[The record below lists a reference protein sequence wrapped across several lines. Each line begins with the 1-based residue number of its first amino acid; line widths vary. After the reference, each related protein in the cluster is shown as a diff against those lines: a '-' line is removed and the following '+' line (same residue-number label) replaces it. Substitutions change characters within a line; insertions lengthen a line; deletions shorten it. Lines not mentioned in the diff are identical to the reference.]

1 MEQVIQR
8 NEVEQLES
16 QLRIMSQA
24 AAEAIERASK
34 LEIELANRRNSFS
47 SASSAESIPGSPTKR
62 ASSSEERLR
71 VLENAL
77 NVIHRSRREL
87 SSPYNFEYL

>member
-1 MEQVIQR
+1 MNSEARR

-24 AAEAIERASK
+24 AAEAIERASR
-34 LEIELANRRNSFS
+34 LETELANSRS
-47 SASSAESIPGSPTKR
+47 SM
-62 ASSSEERLR
+62 SSSSSQESLSDFSDNLVRSPNERLQ

-77 NVIHRSRREL
+77 SVIHRSRSEL
-87 SSPYNFEYL
+87 SGPYNFEYL

>member
-1 MEQVIQR
+1 MNSEARR

-34 LEIELANRRNSFS
+34 LETELANSRS
-47 SASSAESIPGSPTKR
+47 SM
-62 ASSSEERLR
+62 SSSSSQESLADFPDNLVRSPNERLQ

-77 NVIHRSRREL
+77 SVIHRSRSEL
-87 SSPYNFEYL
+87 SGPYNFEYL